1 MKFLVDA
8 QLPYRLTDWLKS
20 QGFDAI
26 HTTELPDKN
35 LTQDFEI
42 ARIADDED
50 RIVITKDSDFFKLN
64 LLKNSL
70 QKLLFLTTGNIVN
83 KELIE
88 LFTNNFEVAQKLF
101 NSHRV
106 IEMNNFLVVAHRN

>member
-8 QLPYRLTDWLKS
+8 QLPYRLTAWLKS

-42 ARIADDED
+42 ARIADEED

-64 LLKNSL
+64 LLQS
-70 QKLLFLTTGNIVN
+70 TP
-83 KELIE
+83 
-88 LFTNNFEVAQKLF
+88 QKLF
-101 NSHRV
+101 NSHSV
-106 IEMNNFLVVAHRN
+106 VEMNNFLVVAHRK